1 MSATAKGRLD
11 LSGLLGKKS
20 LSEVEA
26 ESKRDRVLMLHP
38 DEIEAPKQV
47 RKVFKDIE
55 GLRASI
61 DASGQKQPIVVGPKN
76 AKGKYPL
83 LLGGRRLC
91 AAKIEPV
98 ILLKA
103 ILDVDSGSVPKASAI
118 LAQIAEN
125 EQRAPLLPHELGRA
139 IRDAQ
144 EEAKAEG
151 GKLTGREIAASL
163 GKREE
168 YISLHLAIADIPESL
183 EALIVS
189 GASKDVTVLNNM
201 RTLFEKDPELY
212 EEILA
217 DAMEKKELARYTVR
231 EALKRAKGSPDTP
244 PATDPIPAK
253 PQVDGAAPQA
263 APAPTVVVSTN
274 DESANEAGGK
284 TAPTPGAGV
293 QVDAA
298 KQEGGAPN
306 LPAGSQ
312 VNDEKLVHAQ
322 TFGGAPQKTQ
332 VNDAA
337 VLEMSKSAAKH
348 FVEAKPDELII
359 FVRVTFE
366 EDIRTGK
373 LVTKGVCDDSSKM
386 YVTVVDGAGNT
397 TTELVHADDIQIVS
411 ISKRS

>member
-1 MSATAKGRLD
+1 MSATPKVRLD
-11 LSGLLGKKS
+11 LSGLRDKKN
-20 LSEVEA
+20 LREVEA
-26 ESKRDRVLMLHP
+26 ESKRDQVLMLHP

-47 RKVFKDIE
+47 RKVFKNIE

-61 DASGQKQPIVVGPKN
+61 DASGQRQPVVVGPKN
-76 AKGKYPL
+76 ANGKYPL
-83 LLGGRRLC
+83 LVGGRRYR
-91 AAKIEPV
+91 AASIEPV

-103 ILDVDSGSVPKASAI
+103 ILEVESGKAPKASAI

-125 EQRAPLLPHELGRA
+125 EQREPLLPHELGRA

-151 GKLTGREIAASL
+151 GKLTGREIAQQL

-168 YISLHLAIADIPESL
+168 YVSLHLAIADIPESL

-244 PATDPIPAK
+244 PATVATPAK
-253 PQVDGAAPQA
+253 AQVNGATPQV
-263 APAPTVVVSTN
+263 APTPPVVVATN
-274 DESANEAGGK
+274 EESANEAGGNP
-284 TAPTPGAGV
+284 APAPGAGV
-293 QVDAA
+293 HVDAV
-298 KQEGGAPN
+298 KQEGGAAN
-306 LPAGSQ
+306 LPAGSPLK
-312 VNDEKLVHAQ
+312 DEKLVHAQ
-322 TFGGAPQKTQ
+322 TFGDAPQKPQ

-337 VLEMSKSAAKH
+337 ALEMSKTAAKH

-373 LVTKGVCDDSSKM
+373 LVMSGASSDKSKVF
-386 YVTVVDGAGNT
+386 VTVVDGAGNT
-397 TTELVHADDIQIVS
+397 TTELVHADDVQIVS